1 MQVSPLPFVSTW
13 YVMWSV
19 FNNHVCF
26 YFLDFNLLNWYLSLD
41 SLMRSSPTAT
51 RTRWVSRTSP
61 LYLDQISFDPRWRTQ
76 SLSWKVQRVVTDV
89 MTEFMVKKKKK
100 NHCKGT
106 GKSINNSTPRCYLNI
121 KWHLVVLQH
130 CITVVCQIVTK
141 YKLRNINRIRVHEH
155 TFCRD
160 SQHSYLTCLHNISFT
175 EWNIYKL
182 HWSKKVQ
189 DRDTRIQG
197 LNLTI
202 KYF

>member
-1 MQVSPLPFVSTW
+1 MQVSPLPFVSSW

-76 SLSWKVQRVVTDV
+76 SLSWKVQRVVTNV
-89 MTEFMVKKKKK
+89 MTEFMVKKKSLQK
-100 NHCKGT
+100 NW
-106 GKSINNSTPRCYLNI
+106 N
-121 KWHLVVLQH
+121 
-130 CITVVCQIVTK
+130 
-141 YKLRNINRIRVHEH
+141 
-155 TFCRD
+155 
-160 SQHSYLTCLHNISFT
+160 LTCLHNISFT

-182 HWSKKVQ
+182 Q

-197 LNLTI
+197 LNPTI
-202 KYF
+202 KHFGALLIKFHHYVTNFRNSALNKYIY